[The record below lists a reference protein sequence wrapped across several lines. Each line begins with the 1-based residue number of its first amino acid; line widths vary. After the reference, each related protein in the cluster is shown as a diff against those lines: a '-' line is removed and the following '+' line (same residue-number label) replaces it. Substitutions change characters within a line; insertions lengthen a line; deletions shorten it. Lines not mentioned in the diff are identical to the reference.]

1 MRIEFQ
7 NCELT
12 IGHIGTP
19 DEIAIQIIQEIA
31 DAWCSA
37 MVQLAD
43 SLRPFVERMN
53 DYAMKIAQDI
63 CRALE
68 EAMRVRGI

>member
-1 MRIEFQ
+1 MQIEFQ

-12 IGHIGTP
+12 VGHIGTP
-19 DEIAIQIIQEIA
+19 EEIAIQIIQEIE

-43 SLRPFVERMN
+43 GLRPFVEKAFAFATEVGQKV
-53 DYAMKIAQDI
+53 YHAF
-63 CRALE
+63 E
-68 EAMRVRGI
+68 EAMGG